1 VKDAGLC
8 VAWGGTEESR
18 PAQGMTGLSA
28 MQMKSPV
35 VKNENQYRVSIGVS
49 YMF

>member
-1 VKDAGLC
+1 MRAFAPPGTARKNPGRRTGYDQLVGDAD
-8 VAWGGTEESR
+8 E
-18 PAQGMTGLSA
+18 
-28 MQMKSPV
+28 SPV